1 MIKIKQWF
9 LIICILLCVFVNE
22 QDIHAESS
30 SFQVAFVRNGDL
42 WTKINREEQQ
52 LTKGGAVTNPKWSFD
67 GTWLAYKKKDELWAY
82 HMVTKKHFLLYKSS
96 ASNYQW
102 SPVDNVLAFQYDG
115 TLNIIDMSSK
125 NKSVSN
131 ISVGIGNYSWSP
143 DGKEFLASSTAT
155 IQPTGWTN
163 VELYKIPIDSKKKI
177 EHFYT
182 LPTQSK
188 DFFAIQTSQF
198 KYSEDGMWIAFLAIP
213 TASWSM
219 DENRLCMI
227 RTDGTN
233 FMNLDSMILNDA
245 WFKWAPTKNFLA
257 YISGEGRMAI
267 EDKHLKVKVLPTMKS
282 NSTYTPKGYVDW
294 DFTWHNPSLITI
306 ARAKESEWSNNP
318 SKRPLPS
325 LYQIDTKSMQQNKIT
340 SPKSDYGDY
349 RPEYISKERK
359 LTWLRS
365 NRQTTDMWLAN
376 IEGKQA
382 KMFIQQIDTV
392 PDYYEKRNWDE
403 VIDIFQ
409 K

>member
-9 LIICILLCVFVNE
+9 LIICILLCVFVTE

-30 SFQVAFVRNGDL
+30 SFQVAFIRNGDL

-163 VELYKIPIDSKKKI
+163 VELYKIPIDSKKKSNI
-177 EHFYT
+177 FIHCQHNRRIF
-182 LPTQSK
+182 LPFKQVNLS
-188 DFFAIQTSQF
+188 IQ
-198 KYSEDGMWIAFLAIP
+198 KMG
-213 TASWSM
+213 
-219 DENRLCMI
+219 C
-227 RTDGTN
+227 G
-233 FMNLDSMILNDA
+233 
-245 WFKWAPTKNFLA
+245 
-257 YISGEGRMAI
+257 
-267 EDKHLKVKVLPTMKS
+267 LP
-282 NSTYTPKGYVDW
+282 
-294 DFTWHNPSLITI
+294 F
-306 ARAKESEWSNNP
+306 
-318 SKRPLPS
+318 
-325 LYQIDTKSMQQNKIT
+325 
-340 SPKSDYGDY
+340 
-349 RPEYISKERK
+349 
-359 LTWLRS
+359 
-365 NRQTTDMWLAN
+365 
-376 IEGKQA
+376 
-382 KMFIQQIDTV
+382 
-392 PDYYEKRNWDE
+392 
-403 VIDIFQ
+403 
-409 K
+409 